1 MLLLQNKLFIFV
13 FKETISEHHETFSPN
28 CTRDLIDSFLEEMEQ
43 RKKET
48 DSTFNGKAK
57 KIYLPNIKRVL
68 HLTAKFNATNIFTS
82 FEYKEKFYKIIYF
95 SSDFFLHSLYR
106 SITLSL
112 SLSFFFFNLFPPS
125 FDSCHKLCLFP
136 LLVLWKYLL
145 SNDFQNL
152 YLFI

>member
-82 FEYKEKFYKIIYF
+82 FDYKET
-95 SSDFFLHSLYR
+95 FLQNYLFLLR
-106 SITLSL
+106 
-112 SLSFFFFNLFPPS
+112 LFPAFIVSQHNPK
-125 FDSCHKLCLFP
+125 FIIVLF
-136 LLVLWKYLL
+136 
-145 SNDFQNL
+145 
-152 YLFI
+152 LF